1 MYKTLMIVNL
11 EAGKGD
17 FENQLSFVVM
27 ELKNKGFDVVIKYTE
42 KSFGADKIIER
53 YKQEYDLLIVC
64 GGDGTLNQAVNAL
77 TKINKKV
84 SVSFIPI
91 GTTNDFA
98 KTLNLP
104 KKGIEIAQNIIN
116 SKALQVDTGVFNN
129 KYFNYIAAFGAFTE
143 VAYSTERINKKKF
156 GVFSYMINCIKQIKN
171 IKPYKIKI
179 YFDNEVIEDEFI
191 YGGISNSLSI
201 GGLKWFKA
209 DEISLS
215 DGKLEVIL
223 IKKPKNI
230 LGYFGIIKSII
241 LKDYSEDL
249 NIIYSQDE
257 SLKLETEE
265 KIEWTIDG
273 EAAGSYQKVEIST
286 INKNIEF
293 LVM

>member
-1 MYKTLMIVNL
+1 
-11 EAGKGD
+11 
-17 FENQLSFVVM
+17 
-27 ELKNKGFDVVIKYTE
+27 
-42 KSFGADKIIER
+42 
-53 YKQEYDLLIVC
+53 
-64 GGDGTLNQAVNAL
+64 
-77 TKINKKV
+77 
-84 SVSFIPI
+84 
-91 GTTNDFA
+91 
-98 KTLNLP
+98 
-104 KKGIEIAQNIIN
+104 
-116 SKALQVDTGVFNN
+116 
-129 KYFNYIAAFGAFTE
+129 
-143 VAYSTERINKKKF
+143 
-156 GVFSYMINCIKQIKN
+156 MINCIKQIKN

>member
-104 KKGIEIAQNIIN
+104 I
-116 SKALQVDTGVFNN
+116 
-129 KYFNYIAAFGAFTE
+129 
-143 VAYSTERINKKKF
+143 
-156 GVFSYMINCIKQIKN
+156 
-171 IKPYKIKI
+171 
-179 YFDNEVIEDEFI
+179 
-191 YGGISNSLSI
+191 
-201 GGLKWFKA
+201 
-209 DEISLS
+209 
-215 DGKLEVIL
+215 
-223 IKKPKNI
+223 
-230 LGYFGIIKSII
+230 
-241 LKDYSEDL
+241 
-249 NIIYSQDE
+249 
-257 SLKLETEE
+257 
-265 KIEWTIDG
+265 
-273 EAAGSYQKVEIST
+273 
-286 INKNIEF
+286 
-293 LVM
+293 